1 MAKAHIDL
9 PDGTKVA
16 IEGSSEE
23 VAFLLSKYGAGSERT
38 AAQPPPKTDSRRSK
52 TRTRESSRKGP
63 TGLITDLVAEGFF
76 KSRRSL
82 SEIQKKL
89 EETGHIYAQTS
100 LSPILV
106 RLVRKRNSLRRLKE
120 KKGWV
125 YVR

>member
-23 VAFLLSKYGAGSERT
+23 VAFLLSKYGAGSKRT
-38 AAQPPPKTDSRRSK
+38 AAQLRSKTDPRRSK

-63 TGLITDLVAEGFF
+63 TSLITDLVAEGFF

-106 RLVRKRNSLRRLKE
+106 RLVRKRDSLRRLKE

>member
-23 VAFLLSKYGAGSERT
+23 VAFLLSKFGSGSERT
-38 AAQPPPKTDSRRSK
+38 ATQPRSKTDLKRSK
-52 TRTRESSRKGP
+52 TRTRESSRMGP
-63 TGLITDLVAEGFF
+63 TGLITDLVSEGFF
-76 KSRRSL
+76 KTRRSL

-106 RLVRKRNSLRRLKE
+106 RLVRKRNSLRRLKGE
-120 KKGWV
+120 KGWA